1 MVTYSEI
8 GESDLDEII
17 KLYEVYLNS
26 GKYIRD
32 SMREN
37 FRKKDYIGVKACDTG
52 KLAGFFT
59 CQDGI
64 GFTYPHPEME
74 AEIAQAARGKSIYT
88 LDGLAVREEYRS
100 RGIAE
105 EMVLRLRD
113 ILCRK
118 GVGLVLAEQWIY
130 PDGRTIPAYH
140 ALRSMGKTVY
150 EKKIP
155 MFYRD
160 LNKYQIRCP
169 LCGDNCRC
177 GAMIELLELDR

>member
-37 FRKKDYIGVKACDTG
+37 FHKKDYIGVKACDTG
-52 KLAGFFT
+52 KLAGFFLYA
-59 CQDGI
+59 D
-64 GFTYPHPEME
+64 E
-74 AEIAQAARGKSIYT
+74 
-88 LDGLAVREEYRS
+88 DGLAVREEYRS

-113 ILCRK
+113 MLCRK